1 MSNKKYIYL
10 VCYDIRDPRR
20 WRKCYK
26 IMNGYGERL
35 QYSVFRCSLTEKQLA
50 ELRWKL
56 VKVLDTVDNLLI
68 APIHPEAV
76 KNIFTLNMPQDW
88 GTDKERFILF

>member
-1 MSNKKYIYL
+1 MAKKQYYI

-26 IMNGYGERL
+26 ILNGYGERL

-50 ELRWKL
+50 ELRFKL
-56 VKVLDTVDNLLI
+56 VKEMDAVDNLLI
-68 APIHPEAV
+68 APIHPEYI
-76 KNIFTLNMPQDW
+76 KNVFVLNMPEDW
-88 GTDKERFILF
+88 DAEKDRFLLF